1 MHDILKQPRW
11 EEAYL
16 ISESLYA
23 AHGGCFPV
31 IIKGTGVIGTLTVS
45 SLAREEDHQLV
56 MQGINEYLNHQN

>member
-23 AHGGCFPV
+23 AHSGCFPV
-31 IIKGTGVIGTLTVS
+31 IIKGTGMIGTLTGS

-56 MQGINEYLNHQN
+56 IQAIREYLDHQN